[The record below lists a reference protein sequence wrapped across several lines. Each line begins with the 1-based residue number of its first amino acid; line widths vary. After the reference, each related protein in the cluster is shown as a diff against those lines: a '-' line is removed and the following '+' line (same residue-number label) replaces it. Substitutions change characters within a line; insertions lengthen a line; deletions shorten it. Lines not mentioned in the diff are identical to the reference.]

1 MLTFLQQNLATIVI
15 SLILLG
21 IVALIVRKTVKD
33 SCSGSLWNCRCSC
46 SECPYTPLEN
56 KK

>member
-1 MLTFLQQNLATIVI
+1 LTFLQQNLATIVI